1 MSAVRL
7 PDNPCPPRTVAWVAW
22 EVLAG
27 RRPSTPGHPGHY
39 FAFSVPVS
47 REEIEVEVREEFRAL
62 TGKHHTL
69 DTISRMIRG
78 GDKGFLNFY
87 ALTVGYELQ
96 TPMDAKGKRMDGF
109 VKMVRL

>member
-1 MSAVRL
+1 MSARRI
-7 PDNPCPPRTVAWVAW
+7 PDNPCPPKTVAWVAW

-27 RRPSTPGHPGHY
+27 RRPSTGAAGHY

-47 REEIEVEVREEFRAL
+47 REEVEVEVREEFRAL

-69 DTISRMIRG
+69 DTISRMLRG

-96 TPMDAKGKRMDGF
+96 TPMDATGKHRLDGR

>member
-7 PDNPCPPRTVAWVAW
+7 PDNPCPVKTVAWVAW

-47 REEIEVEVREEFRAL
+47 REEIEVEVREEFRSL

-87 ALTVGYELQ
+87 AATVGYELQ
-96 TPMDAKGKRMDGF
+96 TPMDGKHRLDGR

>member
-7 PDNPCPPRTVAWVAW
+7 PDNPCPVKTVAWVAW

-62 TGKHHTL
+62 TGNEFIRNEERHRIIRAAARAWL
-69 DTISRMIRG
+69 DAG
-78 GDKGFLNFY
+78 G
-87 ALTVGYELQ
+87 ELSEE
-96 TPMDAKGKRMDGF
+96 G
-109 VKMVRL
+109 

>member
-7 PDNPCPPRTVAWVAW
+7 PDNPCPVKTVAWVAW
-22 EVLAG
+22 EVLGG
-27 RRPSTPGHPGHY
+27 RKPSTGREGHY

-47 REEIEVEVREEFRAL
+47 REEVEIEVRAEFKAL
-62 TGKHHTL
+62 IGKHHTL

-87 ALTVGYELQ
+87 AATVGYELQ
-96 TPMDAKGKRMDGF
+96 TPMDGKHRLDGR